1 MKTFTL
7 NGKQYPVKSIGF
19 GMMRKFG
26 RMGIDFEELQEKP
39 LDFISA
45 YFAICMGVTMD
56 EADDEIDAHLE
67 DENNSFEDLMS
78 VFKEATEKS
87 GFFRSKKKDEDKAVT
102 ADTTKSE

>member
-7 NGKQYPVKSIGF
+7 NGKQYPVKPIGF

-26 RMGIDFEELQEKP
+26 RMGINLEELQENP

-45 YFAICMGVTMD
+45 YFSICMGITMD
-56 EADDEIDAHLE
+56 EVDDEIDAYLE
-67 DENNSFEDLMS
+67 DDNNSFEALMD

-102 ADTTKSE
+102 ADTKKSE